1 MQNLPTVTDKT
12 TLNPSPT
19 TSPTNAPT
27 VPEFPTPSLY
37 PWQQTTELET
47 YETQAQTQSD
57 PNEPS
62 ETSSTGSA
70 SSIDS
75 ARRLL
80 LEFSTSGEITKE
92 LRTLRREFLK
102 SWNESVRIEKEYLE
116 KTAKAQ
122 TRRVDPEIED
132 IKVKRVEI
140 HNVTLNTLN
149 QYAFAV
155 VKEKLEPET
164 SEQAAQEST
173 IRYTQ
178 SLKDY
183 VTSTGGDEEL
193 VNTLVQH
200 LTQVSGKQ
208 LEFGQNVLLLLEK
221 EAIEQN
227 ALSRIANKN
236 LQKEVQKLTKL
247 SKQRVEKAKDHL
259 LHELIAAQ
267 EKTNNLEKV
276 IDDHEHTQRNLLEEI
291 DNLKRAI
298 SQRDGHI
305 DLITQ
310 GSNEANFQLTE
321 ELKQAAVI
329 LNATRSEVNQ
339 LQNELKTQKEELDL
353 KTVNQTELVDERDR
367 LATDLRNTKK
377 NLHDHKESE
386 RKLEYELNET
396 KKHLDEEIT
405 KAKRKEKALSDRTQQ
420 FKTAELSFDRKTDL
434 YNLEVSQLKER
445 LVNTTSHNT
454 SLEGAN
460 QSLQSELFQSS
471 KTDQLVTQLRERS
484 DEQDRQISELI
495 DSSDALRSELDQAT
509 EQNTELQK
517 ENSELTDK
525 IKRGFTINT
534 TLEDSISKLTAQL
547 TQSITTNSQLDQQ
560 VKDLFITVAIKET
573 RIRELQDE
581 IETLSDPSIHEPSNT
596 SPRRRLNFNNT
607 TIISPTNQNSPLR
620 NQSPIRNQSPTRMS
634 TVHSDSDEGTA
645 QAPDLATPFVQKL
658 GELFSREEKKTIP
671 TYKGK
676 TSDKPV
682 TDWLKIAERVAQN
695 NNWDPAQKIRFFS
708 DRLGGEAI
716 DWHTNYVIGKGNALT
731 YEDWKSDFI
740 ARFRNETDIE
750 KLKTKLH
757 TLKQKSEQRT
767 RAFVAKLNELYDSIY
782 GKERAVPLNPSA
794 DITLLFQDIQKL
806 RNDSKKKILMKGLLP
821 KIKTELWPRISP
833 TDMYEQLC
841 EYAYIAEAIVI
852 NKDLC
857 EDKGFTAV
865 IAGISHHEKQQDK
878 EIEILRS
885 ELERMANI
893 NKTIPKQES
902 QYQEQT
908 IAVADRL
915 PPRRSSSGDRSRFDN
930 RVQFRPSTP
939 QRSNSYSH
947 PQGTGN
953 HFSRNRANS
962 LERYPPNRFT
972 PPENRSFNRSQS
984 PRALNTYRQPFERR
998 APSPARPPFSQTSFN
1013 RPQQNSS
1020 FNNNSPSGTL
1030 PNSNPHYNNNFTQS
1044 RYPNTNYNRPG
1055 PGFTPRFQQN
1065 GQRTITC
1072 YKCGKRGHFARECW
1086 TQIPRPTYQ
1095 TRKD

>member
-164 SEQAAQEST
+164 YEQAAQEST

-178 SLKDY
+178 NLKDY

-377 NLHDHKESE
+377 NLHDHKKSE

-454 SLEGAN
+454 SLEVAN
-460 QSLQSELFQSS
+460 QSLQSELCQSS

-534 TLEDSISKLTAQL
+534 TLEDSISKLTTQL

-708 DRLGGEAI
+708 DRLGE
-716 DWHTNYVIGKGNALT
+716 
-731 YEDWKSDFI
+731 
-740 ARFRNETDIE
+740 
-750 KLKTKLH
+750 
-757 TLKQKSEQRT
+757 
-767 RAFVAKLNELYDSIY
+767 
-782 GKERAVPLNPSA
+782 
-794 DITLLFQDIQKL
+794 
-806 RNDSKKKILMKGLLP
+806 
-821 KIKTELWPRISP
+821 
-833 TDMYEQLC
+833 
-841 EYAYIAEAIVI
+841 
-852 NKDLC
+852 
-857 EDKGFTAV
+857 
-865 IAGISHHEKQQDK
+865 
-878 EIEILRS
+878 
-885 ELERMANI
+885 
-893 NKTIPKQES
+893 ES
-902 QYQEQT
+902 
-908 IAVADRL
+908 
-915 PPRRSSSGDRSRFDN
+915 N
-930 RVQFRPSTP
+930 
-939 QRSNSYSH
+939 
-947 PQGTGN
+947 
-953 HFSRNRANS
+953 
-962 LERYPPNRFT
+962 
-972 PPENRSFNRSQS
+972 
-984 PRALNTYRQPFERR
+984 
-998 APSPARPPFSQTSFN
+998 
-1013 RPQQNSS
+1013 
-1020 FNNNSPSGTL
+1020 
-1030 PNSNPHYNNNFTQS
+1030 
-1044 RYPNTNYNRPG
+1044 
-1055 PGFTPRFQQN
+1055 
-1065 GQRTITC
+1065 
-1072 YKCGKRGHFARECW
+1072 
-1086 TQIPRPTYQ
+1086 
-1095 TRKD
+1095 

>member
-178 SLKDY
+178 NLKDY

-420 FKTAELSFDRKTDL
+420 FKTAELSFD
-434 YNLEVSQLKER
+434 
-445 LVNTTSHNT
+445 
-454 SLEGAN
+454 
-460 QSLQSELFQSS
+460 
-471 KTDQLVTQLRERS
+471 
-484 DEQDRQISELI
+484 
-495 DSSDALRSELDQAT
+495 
-509 EQNTELQK
+509 
-517 ENSELTDK
+517 
-525 IKRGFTINT
+525 
-534 TLEDSISKLTAQL
+534 
-547 TQSITTNSQLDQQ
+547 
-560 VKDLFITVAIKET
+560 
-573 RIRELQDE
+573 
-581 IETLSDPSIHEPSNT
+581 
-596 SPRRRLNFNNT
+596 
-607 TIISPTNQNSPLR
+607 
-620 NQSPIRNQSPTRMS
+620 
-634 TVHSDSDEGTA
+634 
-645 QAPDLATPFVQKL
+645 
-658 GELFSREEKKTIP
+658 
-671 TYKGK
+671 
-676 TSDKPV
+676 
-682 TDWLKIAERVAQN
+682 
-695 NNWDPAQKIRFFS
+695 
-708 DRLGGEAI
+708 
-716 DWHTNYVIGKGNALT
+716 
-731 YEDWKSDFI
+731 
-740 ARFRNETDIE
+740 
-750 KLKTKLH
+750 
-757 TLKQKSEQRT
+757 
-767 RAFVAKLNELYDSIY
+767 
-782 GKERAVPLNPSA
+782 
-794 DITLLFQDIQKL
+794 
-806 RNDSKKKILMKGLLP
+806 
-821 KIKTELWPRISP
+821 
-833 TDMYEQLC
+833 
-841 EYAYIAEAIVI
+841 
-852 NKDLC
+852 
-857 EDKGFTAV
+857 
-865 IAGISHHEKQQDK
+865 
-878 EIEILRS
+878 
-885 ELERMANI
+885 
-893 NKTIPKQES
+893 
-902 QYQEQT
+902 
-908 IAVADRL
+908 
-915 PPRRSSSGDRSRFDN
+915 
-930 RVQFRPSTP
+930 
-939 QRSNSYSH
+939 
-947 PQGTGN
+947 
-953 HFSRNRANS
+953 
-962 LERYPPNRFT
+962 
-972 PPENRSFNRSQS
+972 
-984 PRALNTYRQPFERR
+984 
-998 APSPARPPFSQTSFN
+998 
-1013 RPQQNSS
+1013 
-1020 FNNNSPSGTL
+1020 
-1030 PNSNPHYNNNFTQS
+1030 
-1044 RYPNTNYNRPG
+1044 
-1055 PGFTPRFQQN
+1055 
-1065 GQRTITC
+1065 
-1072 YKCGKRGHFARECW
+1072 
-1086 TQIPRPTYQ
+1086 
-1095 TRKD
+1095 

>member
-70 SSIDS
+70 SSTDS

-80 LEFSTSGEITKE
+80 LEFSTLGEITKE

-173 IRYTQ
+173 IRCTQ
-178 SLKDY
+178 NLKDY

-276 IDDHEHTQRNLLEEI
+276 IDDHEHTQRNLFEEI
-291 DNLKRAI
+291 DNQKRAI

-420 FKTAELSFDRKTDL
+420 FKTAELSFD
-434 YNLEVSQLKER
+434 
-445 LVNTTSHNT
+445 
-454 SLEGAN
+454 
-460 QSLQSELFQSS
+460 
-471 KTDQLVTQLRERS
+471 
-484 DEQDRQISELI
+484 
-495 DSSDALRSELDQAT
+495 
-509 EQNTELQK
+509 
-517 ENSELTDK
+517 
-525 IKRGFTINT
+525 
-534 TLEDSISKLTAQL
+534 
-547 TQSITTNSQLDQQ
+547 
-560 VKDLFITVAIKET
+560 
-573 RIRELQDE
+573 
-581 IETLSDPSIHEPSNT
+581 
-596 SPRRRLNFNNT
+596 
-607 TIISPTNQNSPLR
+607 
-620 NQSPIRNQSPTRMS
+620 
-634 TVHSDSDEGTA
+634 
-645 QAPDLATPFVQKL
+645 
-658 GELFSREEKKTIP
+658 
-671 TYKGK
+671 
-676 TSDKPV
+676 
-682 TDWLKIAERVAQN
+682 
-695 NNWDPAQKIRFFS
+695 
-708 DRLGGEAI
+708 
-716 DWHTNYVIGKGNALT
+716 
-731 YEDWKSDFI
+731 
-740 ARFRNETDIE
+740 
-750 KLKTKLH
+750 
-757 TLKQKSEQRT
+757 
-767 RAFVAKLNELYDSIY
+767 
-782 GKERAVPLNPSA
+782 
-794 DITLLFQDIQKL
+794 
-806 RNDSKKKILMKGLLP
+806 
-821 KIKTELWPRISP
+821 
-833 TDMYEQLC
+833 
-841 EYAYIAEAIVI
+841 
-852 NKDLC
+852 
-857 EDKGFTAV
+857 
-865 IAGISHHEKQQDK
+865 
-878 EIEILRS
+878 
-885 ELERMANI
+885 
-893 NKTIPKQES
+893 
-902 QYQEQT
+902 
-908 IAVADRL
+908 
-915 PPRRSSSGDRSRFDN
+915 
-930 RVQFRPSTP
+930 
-939 QRSNSYSH
+939 
-947 PQGTGN
+947 
-953 HFSRNRANS
+953 
-962 LERYPPNRFT
+962 
-972 PPENRSFNRSQS
+972 
-984 PRALNTYRQPFERR
+984 
-998 APSPARPPFSQTSFN
+998 
-1013 RPQQNSS
+1013 
-1020 FNNNSPSGTL
+1020 
-1030 PNSNPHYNNNFTQS
+1030 
-1044 RYPNTNYNRPG
+1044 
-1055 PGFTPRFQQN
+1055 
-1065 GQRTITC
+1065 
-1072 YKCGKRGHFARECW
+1072 
-1086 TQIPRPTYQ
+1086 
-1095 TRKD
+1095 